1 MHSNTTSKED
11 EKIGN
16 TSYPDEDKIS
26 IKNQSLEDA
35 HITINIM
42 KTIEQMNMAQIKVNP
57 ETGKVD
63 TFDGNTTIMQNQ
75 EHGNTRNT

>member
-42 KTIEQMNMAQIKVNP
+42 KTIEQMNMAQISIDPARADEITDYRHKTSDMYSSNRY
-57 ETGKVD
+57 D
-63 TFDGNTTIMQNQ
+63 L
-75 EHGNTRNT
+75 